1 MAGRPT
7 KYKKSFVDEAVQI
20 CQLGATMPELA
31 AALGVS
37 RRSIYQWANKH
48 PAFSHAIKVGKG
60 AADDRVE
67 RSLYQKAVGWMAIDT
82 KRKYSISKAKNG
94 REVRTLESEEIHEKA
109 MAPDTV
115 AGIFWLKNRRA
126 AEWRDRHEYTGA
138 DGEPLIP
145 ADLTG
150 KEACRLAAYF
160 MQRDADAEELH

>member
-31 AALGVS
+31 ASLGVS

-67 RSLYQKAVGWMAIDT
+67 RSLYQKAVGWTATDI
-82 KRKYSISKAKNG
+82 KRKYSVSKAKNG

-115 AGIFWLKNRRA
+115 AGIFWLKNRRTDI
-126 AEWRDRHEYTGA
+126 WQDRRT
-138 DGEPLIP
+138 L
-145 ADLTG
+145 
-150 KEACRLAAYF
+150 
-160 MQRDADAEELH
+160 DADVILNVGDGLPDRELKQRVLGMLKASNAAPVTH